1 MHSYKEKEK
10 KHMINFSYLKDDMH
24 SYKEKEKKH
33 MINFLDLLVIYT
45 NMSQDFNYFE
55 YANPFE
61 VTISCQTPP
70 SLFKVTQ

>member
-10 KHMINFSYLKDDMH
+10 KHMINFS
-24 SYKEKEKKH
+24 
-33 MINFLDLLVIYT
+33 DLLVIYT

-61 VTISCQTPP
+61 VTISCKTPP
-70 SLFKVTQ
+70 TCPKFCG